1 MFKRTIGDLATF
13 SAMFVLMILMFTLLS
28 INLGVDNTTASTET
42 GDYPNVN
49 GFFHQPQLSMQIH
62 GNKICLCVL
71 NEFQKLRMT

>member
-49 GFFHQPQLSMQIH
+49 GFFQHFLVATRNSIGDIQVPDYKNWS
-62 GNKICLCVL
+62 KV
-71 NEFQKLRMT
+71 T